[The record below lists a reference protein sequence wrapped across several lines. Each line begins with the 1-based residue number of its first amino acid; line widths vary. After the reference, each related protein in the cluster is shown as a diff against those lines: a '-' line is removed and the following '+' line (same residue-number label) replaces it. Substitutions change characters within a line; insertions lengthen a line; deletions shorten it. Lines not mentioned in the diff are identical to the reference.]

1 MNIDF
6 LKTTCPFCN
15 KKLQVS
21 MFKNTCKNCL
31 FKYKVEGYTSS
42 SLYIDFFI
50 DKFII
55 TFVRHSNP
63 YEYKILFSM
72 LSKTNTCTASLS
84 IIVDEENFYIYF
96 EKYKQMA
103 LENKLNSYLKKL
115 LILNEF

>member
-6 LKTTCPFCN
+6 LKITCPFCN
-15 KKLQVS
+15 KKLQVG

-31 FKYKVEGYTSS
+31 FKYKVEKYTS

-55 TFVRHSNP
+55 TFVQHSNP
-63 YEYKILFSM
+63 YEYKILSSM
-72 LSKTNTCTASLS
+72 SDKRASAIFLSTV
-84 IIVDEENFYIYF
+84 VDKEKFYIYF